1 MDQLEAAGIVGGF
14 NGAKAREVQISDLNA
29 LESFL
34 EELRKQEIMITHT
47 DIKNRI
53 SEKFENNSFEVFNLI
68 EEKLKEFDYLN
79 NPRIIRCILFLA
91 DNDLEKLKNYIDVAV
106 SDLQM

>member
-34 EELRKQEIMITHT
+34 EELRK
-47 DIKNRI
+47 
-53 SEKFENNSFEVFNLI
+53 
-68 EEKLKEFDYLN
+68 
-79 NPRIIRCILFLA
+79 
-91 DNDLEKLKNYIDVAV
+91 
-106 SDLQM
+106 